1 MKKSIKT
8 ALLFS
13 TLIIGAVETPNVIN
27 QTSGSAQFV
36 AHADSTVD
44 NSSTSNIKKLD
55 PEIQQILLQNVNQ
68 NEFKNYGSADQI
80 TNGDLAN
87 LQSINYTASG
97 SESIKTLDNINPDI
111 FPSLTSIS
119 ISNVDM
125 SSVKDLSPLAQLTN
139 LNTINLTGANITSDQ
154 LSTLGQWSD
163 SSLNNL
169 DLSNNNISSLDFL
182 KDISI
187 PNVENINISHNKV
200 SDFTP
205 VKSQKWLQLATLK
218 ADFNNISDISP
229 IADVNW
235 PNLTVLSVKN
245 NQISDISPISSA
257 NWPNLDQLY
266 ADNNNISDINSFANT
281 NWHKLSTISANGNHI
296 SNVASLKDKKAQF
309 PNLTKFYVSNNNI
322 NDISWMSGYNFDSSS
337 NAKQEIINAT
347 ANVVKTTD
355 GKPVTIK
362 LPISINDISLD
373 NSLLASPDSNGQ
385 NIIVDNNYVNNGV
398 NYNENGTLVNT
409 DQLVGN
415 DGKAY
420 TINNDNGKQTS
431 NGLAGINLN
440 SGTGST
446 KYTFGFT
453 STLGQGYTG
462 YFYGAYNLTVNWG
475 ENTTQSKDVN
485 VTVKYVDQNGK
496 EISTPQTKKISFTE
510 TGFKPDDTAQQ
521 ITWNNDWKDVD
532 GTSYSFTSPNING
545 YEDPSEVQVSGT
557 VDHDST
563 DIVKTVTYKTI
574 PVSSSAS
581 SSSSDSQSASSA
593 DSQSQSSASSSTS
606 SAAQS
611 SSASS
616 QQASS
621 SSAAKEANSSS
632 SEPQSSSAA
641 KEANNSSSEPQTSSA
656 AKASSETQ
664 SSSAAKEANS
674 SSSQSQRSSAAKETN
689 SSSSEPQSSSVA
701 KEVSSSSSESQS
713 SSATKEAS
721 SSAQSIPAS
730 NQSTAS
736 SSSSVS
742 SSSSSTNESSAT
754 PTTPSKSA
762 VVAPKHSK
770 SRTPKHSNNNG
781 TPKTDNVQSK
791 QVTAKK
797 VETPSSSEHK
807 NAKSLPQ
814 TGDSTNQNALVALGS
829 VLVAISA
836 TMIAFVLRR
845 KNK

>member
-80 TNGDLAN
+80 TNGDLSN

-111 FPSLTSIS
+111 FPLLTSIS

-139 LNTINLTGANITSDQ
+139 LNAINLTGANITSDQ
-154 LSTLGQWSD
+154 LNTLGQWSD

-187 PNVENINISHNKV
+187 PNVKNINISHNKV

-205 VKSQKWLQLATLK
+205 VKNQKWLQLATLK

-296 SNVASLKDKKAQF
+296 SNVASLKDKKAKF

-337 NAKQEIINAT
+337 NAKQEIVNAT

-355 GKPVTIK
+355 GKPVIIK
-362 LPISINDISLD
+362 FPISINDISLD
-373 NSLLASPDSNGQ
+373 NNLLASPDSNGQ
-385 NIIVDNNYVNNGV
+385 NIIVDNDYITGD
-398 NYNENGTLVNT
+398 YDQTWNT
-409 DQLVGN
+409 TSPDLLVGN
-415 DGKAY
+415 DGKPY
-420 TINNDNGKQTS
+420 TINDDNGKQTS
-431 NGLAGINLN
+431 NGLYGIKLN
-440 SGTGST
+440 SDNGST

-453 STLGQGYTG
+453 STLGQGFTG
-462 YFYGAYNLTVNWG
+462 HFAGSYNLIINWG

-510 TGFKPDDTAQQ
+510 TGFKPDDTDQQ

-581 SSSSDSQSASSA
+581 SNSSESQSASSA

-606 SAAQS
+606 SDAQS

-621 SSAAKEANSSS
+621 SSAAKEANNAS
-632 SEPQSSSAA
+632 SEH
-641 KEANNSSSEPQTSSA
+641 QTSSA

-664 SSSAAKEANS
+664 SSSAAKDANS
-674 SSSQSQRSSAAKETN
+674 SSSQSQSSSATKEVN